1 MTTTRLPADAAL
13 LTGAARLA
21 DLPLPEGRAAE
32 LLPAA
37 DMVFQLLEGL
47 SPEALGNTPPAAAYN
62 AQWAP
67 PQEQDH
73 G

>member
-1 MTTTRLPADAAL
+1 MTTSRLPVDTAL
-13 LTGAARLA
+13 LAGAARLA
-21 DLPLPEGRAAE
+21 DLPLPAARATG

-47 SPEALGNTPPAAAYN
+47 SPDALGDTPPAAAYN
-62 AQWAP
+62 AQWPHAP
-67 PQEQDH
+67 EHDH